1 MRGSIVVLALA
12 LTPFVSNAQA
22 RPHWARHETPV
33 ARHDDDR
40 DHGKSD
46 DKKCEDRQR
55 GNPSQNG
62 LAHRADPRDR
72 GNKDCSTQS
81 GGGTGGST
89 GGTTDGSGGSTQ
101 PPPAPAP
108 VGHTSVYGSVFFDL
122 NQDGSL
128 SADEVGLSG
137 WTVVLSGPV
146 SLTTTT
152 YGSGGYS
159 FSGLSA
165 GTYLVCV
172 VPPMGWTQ
180 TALANSPSC
189 GSGLYGYTVVAEDLQ
204 VDVSYTGMDFGFI
217 SN

>member
-1 MRGSIVVLALA
+1 MRGSVVVLALA

-22 RPHWARHETPV
+22 RPHWVRHET
-33 ARHDDDR
+33 AIAHHDNDS

-62 LAHRADPRDR
+62 LDHRADPRDK

-81 GGGTGGST
+81 GGGSG
-89 GGTTDGSGGSTQ
+89 GSGGSTQ

-108 VGHTSVYGSVFFDL
+108 VGHTSVFGSVFFDIDH
-122 NQDGSL
+122 DGAL
-128 SADEVGLSG
+128 GPDEVGLAG
-137 WTVVLSGPV
+137 WTVMLTGPV
-146 SLTTTT
+146 SMTTTT
-152 YGSGGYS
+152 DGNGGYS
-159 FSGLSA
+159 FSGLNA

-180 TALANSPSC
+180 TAIAGSPSC
-189 GSGLYGYTVVAEDLQ
+189 GSALFGYTVDAASLA
-204 VDVSYTGMDFGFI
+204 VDVSYTGMDFGFV

>member
-22 RPHWARHETPV
+22 RPHWVRHETPV

-46 DKKCEDRQR
+46 DKQCEDRQR

-62 LAHRADPRDR
+62 LDHRADPRDK

-81 GGGTGGST
+81 NGGSGGST
-89 GGTTDGSGGSTQ
+89 GGSGGTTQ
-101 PPPAPAP
+101 PPAV

-128 SADEVGLSG
+128 GADEVGLSG
-137 WTVVLSGPV
+137 WTVMLSGPV

-152 YGSGGYS
+152 DGNGAYS
-159 FSGLSA
+159 FTGLNA

-180 TALANSPSC
+180 TAIASAPSC
-189 GSGLYGYTVVAEDLQ
+189 GSGLYGYTVVAQDLQ